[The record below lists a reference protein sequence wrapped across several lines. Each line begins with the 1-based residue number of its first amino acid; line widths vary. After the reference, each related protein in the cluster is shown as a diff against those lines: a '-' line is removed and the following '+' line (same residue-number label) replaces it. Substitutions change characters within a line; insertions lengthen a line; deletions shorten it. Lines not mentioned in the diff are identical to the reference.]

1 MRMTDALTKRNQLK
15 ARKPAF
21 LAQDTH
27 KKKRIRQ
34 RWKRPR
40 GLQSKVRLHKRG
52 YRRSVSS
59 GWRSPKAARGLSPEG
74 LIPVRVENL
83 VQLEALDPA
92 THGAMVSGRVSIRTK
107 KTLYDEAKKRSITIL
122 NRDAKVFEERYTAK
136 MAERETRKKQLAAKR
151 KRQEKLK
158 KDIEETQKSG
168 VAAEGL
174 KEGTEAKAE
183 KDTSKAPPKA
193 PSKDAPEDAEE
204 STSKK
209 ADETTA
215 QAKEARADAKTSDAK
230 ESPTSEESGASD
242 AAGEKEPEKT
252 KEGSK

>member
-1 MRMTDALTKRNQLK
+1 MRMKDALTKRNELK

-52 YRRSVSS
+52 YRRGVSS
-59 GWRSPKAARGLSPEG
+59 GWRSPKAARGLSREG

-83 VQLEALDPA
+83 SQLESLDPK
-92 THGAMVSGRVSIRTK
+92 TQGALVSGRVSIRTK
-107 KTLYDEAKKRSITIL
+107 KALYDAANQRSITIL
-122 NRDAKVFEERYTAK
+122 NRDAKVFEERYATK
-136 MAERETRKKQLAAKR
+136 MAEREARKKLIEDRR

-174 KEGTEAKAE
+174 KEPKKESAKETDAPTPAE
-183 KDTSKAPPKA
+183 KPAEKGASAPESGTSEPSEATREDSAPKPAAPKTPERSSKKDEEPNASEDTSK
-193 PSKDAPEDAEE
+193 
-204 STSKK
+204 
-209 ADETTA
+209 
-215 QAKEARADAKTSDAK
+215 
-230 ESPTSEESGASD
+230 
-242 AAGEKEPEKT
+242 
-252 KEGSK
+252 EGSR

>member
-83 VQLEALDPA
+83 AQLEALDAA

-136 MAERETRKKQLAAKR
+136 MAERENRKKQLAAKR

-158 KDIEETQKSG
+158 KDIEDTQKSG

-174 KEGTEAKAE
+174 KEGTEAKAA
-183 KDTSKAPPKA
+183 KDTSKA

-204 STSKK
+204 LTSKK
-209 ADETTA
+209 AETTA
-215 QAKEARADAKTSDAK
+215 QAKEARAEAKTSDA
-230 ESPTSEESGASD
+230 SPTSDKGASD
-242 AAGEKEPEKT
+242 AAGEKQPEKT